1 MPNPCVKAQP
11 WAAVPLMIALALG
24 ASSCTRALD
33 SGRLAD
39 AQLAVRIKTA
49 LVNDAEVGVYPIEV
63 QVAAGVARL
72 SGRVESQSQVER
84 AVALAHA
91 VPGVRDVTSQLVIGA
106 IPPAFPDVP
115 PPSVDPAPAADQSD
129 RGVLAVG
136 VSLGRNMPSS
146 SDLDPNLRVSPLFRL
161 GTGDGLGVVI
171 GFGWF
176 AADLTAAGARER
188 LGVLRVKPVMAGV
201 GYTFRGVRTSAGLS
215 LVGGLAFNSVKP
227 HTPRFGTDV
236 ALTADNSFAWR
247 PAFSLWHEVSGRIA
261 FNLSFGYVFTSPR
274 ATFLLDDRVTAATV
288 RADTAMA
295 TVGLAYK
302 VF

>member
-1 MPNPCVKAQP
+1 VKAQP
-11 WAAVPLMIALALG
+11 WAAVPLMISLALG

-39 AQLAVRIKTA
+39 AQLAVQIKTA
-49 LVNDAEVGVYPIEV
+49 LVNDPEVGVYPIEV

-91 VPGVRDVTSQLVIGA
+91 VPGVRDVTSQLLIGA

-115 PPSVDPAPAADQSD
+115 PPSIDPAPAADQID
-129 RGVLAVG
+129 RGLVAVG
-136 VSLGRNMPSS
+136 VSFGRNMPSS
-146 SDLDPNLRVSPLFRL
+146 SDLDPNLRIGPLFRL
-161 GTGDGLGVVI
+161 GSGAGFGVAI
-171 GFGWF
+171 GFSWF
-176 AADLTAAGARER
+176 AADVTASGARER

-201 GYTFRGVRTSAGLS
+201 GYTFRGARTSAGLS
-215 LVGGLAFNSVKP
+215 VVGGLAFNSIKP
-227 HTPRFGTDV
+227 HTPRFGADV

-247 PAFSLWHEVSGRIA
+247 PSVSLWHEVSRRIA
-261 FNLSFGYVFTSPR
+261 FNVSFGYVFTSPR
-274 ATFLLDDRVTAATV
+274 TTFLLDDRITTATV

-302 VF
+302 LF